1 MNITQIDLSN
11 KQQVRDFLDL
21 PFHIY
26 EDIPGWV
33 PPLGMDER
41 RRLDT
46 KRYPFFRH
54 SQAGFFLAYDGTR
67 ILGRLA
73 VLDNRLYNQHN
84 NEKTAFFYLFE
95 CENQLPAA
103 QGLFEA
109 ACDWARARGLTNMLG
124 PKGFTVLDGFGLL
137 VKGFEHRPA
146 FGIPYNPSYYPG
158 LIEAAGF
165 QPERDVLSGY
175 LGPDIQFPPRVHQLA
190 ARIAQRRGLR
200 IARYRTRKDLRAFVP
215 SMKALYNSALRGTAG
230 NAPLTDDEARMM
242 ANQLLWFADPRLLKV
257 VIKVEDPR
265 QGDEDPRKGV
275 EDPRQGD
282 EDPRQGDEDPRKGAE
297 DPRQGDEDP
306 REVPDRAQ
314 GAAGP
319 RAVPDTVQGKD
330 QPVGFLMAYP
340 DISAALQKTGG
351 RLFPFGWIT
360 LLREFKRTD
369 WLNINGA
376 GLLPE
381 YRGSGGT
388 AILYS
393 ELFKAVVETGQ
404 FKHADI
410 VQIGAENEN
419 MLREL
424 EAFGVDFYKA
434 HRTYVRKL

>member
-1 MNITQIDLSN
+1 MNITQIDLAN
-11 KQQVRDFLDL
+11 KKHVRDFLVL
-21 PFHIY
+21 PFRIY
-26 EDIPGWV
+26 KDIPRWV
-33 PPLGMDER
+33 PPLQMDER
-41 RRLDT
+41 RRLDP
-46 KRYPFFRH
+46 KRYPFYRH
-54 SQAGFFLAYDGTR
+54 SQAGFFLATNGAR

-95 CENQLPAA
+95 CENQPSAA

-109 ACDWARARGLTNMLG
+109 ACTWARARGLTKMLG

-146 FGIPYNPSYYPG
+146 FGLPYNPSYYPG
-158 LIEAAGF
+158 LIEGAGF
-165 QPERDVLSGY
+165 DPERDALSGY
-175 LGPDIQFPPRVHQLA
+175 LGPDIHFPPRVHQLA
-190 ARIAQRRGLR
+190 ERIAQRRGLR
-200 IARYRTRKDLRAFVP
+200 IARYRTRKDLRAFIP

-230 NAPLTDDEARMM
+230 NAPLTDDEVRMM
-242 ANQLLWFADPRLLKV
+242 ANQMLWFADPRLLKV
-257 VIKVEDPR
+257 VMAVESSHEVPGRGEATEDP
-265 QGDEDPRKGV
+265 GEAPHK
-275 EDPRQGD
+275 
-282 EDPRQGDEDPRKGAE
+282 
-297 DPRQGDEDP
+297 
-306 REVPDRAQ
+306 AQ
-314 GAAGP
+314 GIE
-319 RAVPDTVQGKD
+319 

-340 DISAALQKTGG
+340 DISAALQKTRG

-360 LLREFKRTD
+360 LLREFRRTD

-393 ELFKAVVETGQ
+393 ELFKSVVESGQ

-424 EAFGVDFYKA
+424 EHFGVDFYKM
-434 HRTYVRKL
+434 HRTYVRAL